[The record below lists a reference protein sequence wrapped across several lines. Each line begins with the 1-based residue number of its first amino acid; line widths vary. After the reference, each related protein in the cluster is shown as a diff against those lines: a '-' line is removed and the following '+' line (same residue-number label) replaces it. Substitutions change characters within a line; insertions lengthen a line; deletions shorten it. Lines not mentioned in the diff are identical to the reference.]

1 MNGSTDDRLCGP
13 VSRSDE
19 IKCDG
24 PSLRGEFAS
33 FCEPQDCCKTRDSP
47 QQLRELT
54 RGERE
59 AVRRDGGGDGA
70 AGQPERRNL
79 FQRRNHFLEKL
90 DLIEQRFERARKKTN
105 VNVADATSRYLTNK
119 VA

>member
-1 MNGSTDDRLCGP
+1 MRWSESARGVRIILRTAGLLQNGGSPHG
-13 VSRSDE
+13 
-19 IKCDG
+19 
-24 PSLRGEFAS
+24 
-33 FCEPQDCCKTRDSP
+33 KTRDSP

-70 AGQPERRNL
+70 AGQPERGNL